1 MKRAIGIVRVSDTDG
16 RTGDSF
22 ASPKEQETRIRS
34 MPDLH
39 IVDVLPEMDVSGGKP
54 LYKREG
60 LRTAVERIERG
71 EAEILVAAY
80 FDRLFRSLKVQ
91 AEVVTRVEAAG
102 GKVIALDVGHVTEGS
117 AAQWLSGTMLGAV
130 SEYYR
135 RSIGER
141 IHASDARAIQRGVAP
156 FPRIPLGYT
165 RNAAGILEPDNN
177 APLAVAA
184 FTMRANGNSWQ
195 TIRQHLADHGHNYTV
210 GGLRAM
216 LANRIYLGEL
226 RFGKL
231 HNPTAHNPIVD
242 PELFARVQATTSKRG
257 RQPKSDLLLSRLNVL
272 RCAKCDGYMGPAQ
285 WKRGNETLKRYRCTT
300 PSPGHA
306 SIDAQTVD
314 AMAENAAWL
323 VAADREAWATT
334 DHDHAGLRAQLDAA
348 QTELDTALTTFTAA
362 GVLSESAATQRLAEL
377 RANRDKLAAQV
388 AAHAPTGSIPFYL
401 LDQTRTN
408 ITRDEL
414 RDLIRAT
421 IRTVTIDPGSRGDR
435 WTDAGLRVTVES
447 TRGHTFPPESL
458 RDPVKQAL

>member
-22 ASPKEQETRIRS
+22 ASPKEQEARIRS
-34 MPDLH
+34 MPDLDV
-39 IVDVLPEMDVSGGKP
+39 VDVLPEMDVSGGKP
-54 LYKREG
+54 LHKREG
-60 LRTAVERIERG
+60 LRTAVERIELG

-141 IHASDARAIQRGVAP
+141 IHASDARAIRRGVPP
-156 FPRIPLGYT
+156 FPRIPLGYA
-165 RNAAGILEPDNN
+165 RNPAGVLEPNQH
-177 APLAVAA
+177 APLAVEA
-184 FTMRANGNSWQ
+184 FTMRANGESWQ
-195 TIRQHLADHGHNYTV
+195 TIRAYLADHGHNYTV

-231 HNPTAHNPIVD
+231 HNPTAHDPIID
-242 PELFARVQATTSKRG
+242 PELFARVQATTTKRG

-285 WKRGNETLKRYRCTT
+285 WKRGGETLKRYRCTT
-300 PSPGHA
+300 PGAGHA
-306 SIDAQTVD
+306 SIDATTADQ
-314 AMAENAAWL
+314 MAVAGAWL
-323 VAADREAWATT
+323 AAANREAWATA
-334 DHDHAGLRAQLDAA
+334 DLDQARLRDDLDAA
-348 QTELDTALTTFTAA
+348 QTTLDEAIIGYTEA
-362 GVLSESAATQRLAEL
+362 GVIGEPKAIQKLAEL
-377 RANRDKLAAQV
+377 GRVCADLKSQIA
-388 AAHAPTGSIPFYL
+388 SIKPSSGIQAYDLSRPREEF
-401 LDQTRTN
+401 
-408 ITRDEL
+408 TRDEL
-414 RDLIRAT
+414 RTLIRLT
-421 IRTVTIDPGSRGDR
+421 IRTVEITPGSRGERWSDPSDR
-435 WTDAGLRVTVES
+435 ITVNPI
-447 TRGHTFPPESL
+447 RGNAIPPHAL
-458 RDPVKQAL
+458 RDTIKEAL